1 MDHFNNDFLQI
12 FHYKEKTNIDFIVK
26 QILYTSNS
34 SWVIQQ
40 YIYDDTHGELKN
52 VLDNNIK
59 ELLSKFKTNDIIKYI
74 FNNLINMYYRFK
86 QLKLNI
92 LFLKIFFQNI
102 KIDILK
108 KIVKTIIFKN
118 NKYHQEITNTLLS
131 IYNIIGENNVF
142 FPLINELNNLTIK
155 YISNNNIVDGYK
167 IYVNNNNIA
176 NKFFNYNLSCIDI
189 ILSNTINY
197 VKENKSTYIDLDILY
212 LVKDVKDVK
221 DDNISLLLK
230 LLLCTIEK
238 YSLNLHKNIKEYN
251 IHDGKL
257 LKNIMNHFHYIYQL
271 KDLKKIINYPLIV
284 KNNINSIIHNDDIL
298 KYFVFGL
305 SKVIMNVINNNDN
318 MSVIYDIISYFKFI
332 NNIDMVLQ
340 YYYESLKIRV
350 KYYLINNINHVT
362 VLNVENKLLE
372 YLELVIYS
380 KLQISNEIYNY
391 IDSLKTSIDF
401 KLNIGIEKSI
411 FIHKKLIIDKYNVN
425 IPTIFELSK
434 DVDNIKAKYKTVY
447 NTDNRDLEL
456 SYKDTIV
463 KLSINNITI
472 TGSLLPMSMLYYYG
486 TSDKSN
492 IDVFNDMFNNQN
504 EDLMTS
510 TLNILKN
517 NNLIINDKLN
527 IPTSNIILNEN
538 IIDYNK
544 IIEKINYDRN
554 TITKCYI
561 MKTAKTLKNNIKKED
576 LYNFT
581 KQSLK
586 YFDLDKD
593 MFEDMLK
600 YCIDKELLGINS
612 CGLLEY

>member
-1 MDHFNNDFLQI
+1 MWLSRTI
-12 FHYKEKTNIDFIVK
+12 AGRTK
-26 QILYTSNS
+26 QT
-34 SWVIQQ
+34 
-40 YIYDDTHGELKN
+40 
-52 VLDNNIK
+52 
-59 ELLSKFKTNDIIKYI
+59 
-74 FNNLINMYYRFK
+74 
-86 QLKLNI
+86 
-92 LFLKIFFQNI
+92 
-102 KIDILK
+102 
-108 KIVKTIIFKN
+108 
-118 NKYHQEITNTLLS
+118 
-131 IYNIIGENNVF
+131 
-142 FPLINELNNLTIK
+142 
-155 YISNNNIVDGYK
+155 
-167 IYVNNNNIA
+167 
-176 NKFFNYNLSCIDI
+176 
-189 ILSNTINY
+189 
-197 VKENKSTYIDLDILY
+197 
-212 LVKDVKDVK
+212 
-221 DDNISLLLK
+221 
-230 LLLCTIEK
+230 
-238 YSLNLHKNIKEYN
+238 
-251 IHDGKL
+251 
-257 LKNIMNHFHYIYQL
+257 
-271 KDLKKIINYPLIV
+271 
-284 KNNINSIIHNDDIL
+284 
-298 KYFVFGL
+298 
-305 SKVIMNVINNNDN
+305 
-318 MSVIYDIISYFKFI
+318 
-332 NNIDMVLQ
+332 
-340 YYYESLKIRV
+340 
-350 KYYLINNINHVT
+350 
-362 VLNVENKLLE
+362 
-372 YLELVIYS
+372 
-380 KLQISNEIYNY
+380 
-391 IDSLKTSIDF
+391 
-401 KLNIGIEKSI
+401 
-411 FIHKKLIIDKYNVN
+411 
-425 IPTIFELSK
+425 
-434 DVDNIKAKYKTVY
+434 NIKAKYKTVY